1 MAWFNPF
8 GLAIMAVMMIP
19 NIVFAVRCR
28 DGFVNRWHNR
38 LVETLEQIGRFC
50 CFVFMVVNVPG
61 TWQGWPSDE
70 AFALYCVVDAALLAL
85 YCVIWAVCF
94 RKNSLFRAVA
104 LSVIPS
110 VIFLFSGVISRSLL
124 LTVGAV
130 IFAPCHIA
138 ISVMNAK

>member
-1 MAWFNPF
+1 MDR
-8 GLAIMAVMMIP
+8 I
-19 NIVFAVRCR
+19 
-28 DGFVNRWHNR
+28 
-38 LVETLEQIGRFC
+38 ETGWLFDFYGPLLTGR
-50 CFVFMVVNVPG
+50 
-61 TWQGWPSDE
+61 QG
-70 AFALYCVVDAALLAL
+70 ALLAL

>member
-1 MAWFNPF
+1 MTWFNPF
-8 GLAIMAVMMIP
+8 GLAVMAVMMIP
-19 NIVFAVRCR
+19 NTVFAMKCR

-38 LVETLEQIGRFC
+38 VVEALEQIGRFS
-50 CFVFMVVNVPG
+50 CFAFMVVNVPG
-61 TWQGWPSDE
+61 TWLGWPSDE
-70 AFALYCVVDAALLAL
+70 AFALYCAVDAVLLLL
-85 YCVIWAVCF
+85 YCGIWAVCF

-110 VIFLFSGVISRSLL
+110 VIFLFSGVMSRSLL
-124 LTVGAV
+124 LTAGAA

>member
-8 GLAIMAVMMIP
+8 GLAIMAAMMIP
-19 NIVFAVRCR
+19 NIVFAIRCR

-38 LVETLEQIGRFC
+38 LVEALEQIGRFC

-61 TWQGWPSDE
+61 MWQGWPSDE
-70 AFALYCVVDAALLAL
+70 AFALYLVVDAALLAL

-124 LTVGAV
+124 LTAGAV

>member
-1 MAWFNPF
+1 MRWFNGW
-8 GLAIMAVMMIP
+8 GLLWIATIMLP
-19 NIVFAVRCR
+19 NIVFALTHK
-28 DGFVNRWHNR
+28 DGFENLWQNRAEE
-38 LVETLEQIGRFC
+38 VLEQIGRFC
-50 CFVFMVVNVPG
+50 CIVFMVVNVPG

-94 RKNSLFRAVA
+94 RMNSLFRAVA

-110 VIFLFSGVISRSLL
+110 VIFMFSGVISRSLL
-124 LTVGAV
+124 LTAGAV

>member
-8 GLAIMAVMMIP
+8 GLAIMAAMMIP
-19 NIVFAVRCR
+19 NIVFAIRCR

-38 LVETLEQIGRFC
+38 LVEALEQIGRFC

-70 AFALYCVVDAALLAL
+70 AFALYLVVDAALLAL

-124 LTVGAV
+124 LTAGAV

>member
-8 GLAIMAVMMIP
+8 GLAIMAAMMIP
-19 NIVFAVRCR
+19 NIVFAIRCR

-38 LVETLEQIGRFC
+38 LVEALEQIGRFC

-70 AFALYCVVDAALLAL
+70 AFALYLVVDAALLAL

-124 LTVGAV
+124 LTAGAV

-138 ISVMNAK
+138 ISVMTAK